1 MSGLKRF
8 FKKFFQESFD
18 IQHRLLNIILLS
30 GMLGIVLSCIS
41 SIFLGFD
48 PFSYLLIGICLV
60 FFVFT
65 LWVANGLK
73 KPQLAVIILS
83 IITNNIILPLLYLYS
98 GGMKSGIPIWCL
110 MGLIFSVM
118 LLKGKKAYIILSIN
132 LLGFLTA
139 VFISYK
145 FPQFLITIDSIKFIY
160 IDMVIAVVMV
170 ASIFTLIFKYQAYVY
185 EKQKKEILN
194 AYKEAQKATNAKSE
208 FLSKI
213 SHDIRTPVNAV
224 VGYTEIAKRNI
235 NDTEKLKDTFN
246 KISIASNHLLNL
258 IDEVLDMSKIE
269 SGKAYNI
276 EEEVCHL
283 SDLVDEVTRLM
294 QKEISDKNL
303 KVHTNFSLMDDGVVS
318 CDRLHLSQILL
329 NLLCNAIK
337 YSYPEKN
344 IFIDV
349 VQFTSDDES
358 NSIYEFHVKD
368 EGCGINQD
376 YLDKIFIP
384 FEREKTALNNAV
396 AGTGLGLAITKSLVE
411 MLHGTIEVSSELGKG
426 TEFVVTLPLAVPDL
440 TELEEDEDTMVYDFH
455 GKRIL
460 IVDDDDMSREITC
473 DALKEVGAEVE
484 EARDG
489 SFAIEKINISTP
501 GFYDLVIM
509 DVHMPVIDGC
519 EATKIIRGLKTKEL
533 AEIPIIAMTAN
544 AFPED
549 KKRAFNSGV
558 NAYLIKPVR
567 INDLVKVL
575 KLILHD
581 RR

>member
-139 VFISYK
+139 VFVSYK

-235 NDTEKLKDTFN
+235 NDTEKLKDAFN

-269 SGKAYNI
+269 SGKAYKI

-426 TEFVVTLPLAVPDL
+426 AEFVVTLPLAVPDL

-575 KLILHD
+575 KLILHE

>member
-30 GMLGIVLSCIS
+30 GMLVIVLSCIS

-60 FFVFT
+60 FFLFT

-235 NDTEKLKDTFN
+235 NDTEKLKDAFN

-269 SGKAYNI
+269 SGKAYKI

-426 TEFVVTLPLAVPDL
+426 AEFVVTLPLAVPDL

-519 EATKIIRGLKTKEL
+519 EATKIIRGLKNKEL

-558 NAYLIKPVR
+558 NAYLIKPVK

>member
-235 NDTEKLKDTFN
+235 NDTEKLKDAFN

-269 SGKAYNI
+269 SGKAYKI

-303 KVHTNFSLMDDGVVS
+303 KVHTNFSFMDDGVVS

-384 FEREKTALNNAV
+384 FEREKNALNNAV

-426 TEFVVTLPLAVPDL
+426 AEFVVTLPLAVPDL

-558 NAYLIKPVR
+558 NAYLIKPVK

-575 KLILHD
+575 KLILHE

>member
-1 MSGLKRF
+1 MNGLKRF

-48 PFSYLLIGICLV
+48 PFSYLLIGLCLV

-139 VFISYK
+139 VFVSYK

-235 NDTEKLKDTFN
+235 NDTEKLKDAFN

-269 SGKAYNI
+269 SGKAYKI

-349 VQFTSDDES
+349 VQFTSDDDS

-426 TEFVVTLPLAVPDL
+426 AEFVVTLPLAVPDL
-440 TELEEDEDTMVYDFH
+440 TELEEDEETMVYDFH

-519 EATKIIRGLKTKEL
+519 EATKIIRGLKNKEL

-575 KLILHD
+575 KLILHE

>member
-269 SGKAYNI
+269 SGKAYKI

-426 TEFVVTLPLAVPDL
+426 AEFVVTLPLAVPDL

>member
-235 NDTEKLKDTFN
+235 NDKEKLKDAFN

-269 SGKAYNI
+269 SGKAYKI

-349 VQFTSDDES
+349 VQFTSDDDS

-384 FEREKTALNNAV
+384 FEREKNALNNAV

-426 TEFVVTLPLAVPDL
+426 AEFVVTLPLAVPDL

-575 KLILHD
+575 KLILHE

>member
-18 IQHRLLNIILLS
+18 IKHRLLNIILLS

-48 PFSYLLIGICLV
+48 PFSYLLIGLCLV

-139 VFISYK
+139 VFVSYK

-235 NDTEKLKDTFN
+235 NDTEKLKDAFN

-269 SGKAYNI
+269 SGKAYKI

-426 TEFVVTLPLAVPDL
+426 AEFVVTLPLAVPDL

-575 KLILHD
+575 KLILHE

>member
-139 VFISYK
+139 VFVSYK

-235 NDTEKLKDTFN
+235 NDKEKLKDAFN

-269 SGKAYNI
+269 SGKAYKI

-426 TEFVVTLPLAVPDL
+426 AEFVVTLPLAVPDL

-519 EATKIIRGLKTKEL
+519 EATKIIRGLKNKEL

>member
-30 GMLGIVLSCIS
+30 GMLVIVLSCIS

-60 FFVFT
+60 FFLFT

-139 VFISYK
+139 VFVSYK

-235 NDTEKLKDTFN
+235 NDTEKLKDAFN

-269 SGKAYNI
+269 SGKAYKI

-426 TEFVVTLPLAVPDL
+426 AEFVVTLPLAVPDL

-575 KLILHD
+575 KLILHE

>member
-132 LLGFLTA
+132 LLGFLAA

-235 NDTEKLKDTFN
+235 NDTEKLKDAFN

-269 SGKAYNI
+269 SGKAYKI

-426 TEFVVTLPLAVPDL
+426 AEFVVTLPLAVPDL

-575 KLILHD
+575 KLILHE

>member
-30 GMLGIVLSCIS
+30 GMLVIVLSCIS

-235 NDTEKLKDTFN
+235 NDTEKLKDAFN

-269 SGKAYNI
+269 SGKAYKI

-349 VQFTSDDES
+349 VQFTSDDDS

-384 FEREKTALNNAV
+384 FERENNALNNAV

-426 TEFVVTLPLAVPDL
+426 AEFVVTLPLAVPDL

-575 KLILHD
+575 KLILHE

>member
-235 NDTEKLKDTFN
+235 NDTEKLKDAFN

-269 SGKAYNI
+269 SGKAYKI

-303 KVHTNFSLMDDGVVS
+303 KVHTNFSFMDDGVVS

-426 TEFVVTLPLAVPDL
+426 AEFVVTLPLAVPDL

-558 NAYLIKPVR
+558 NAYLIKPVK

-575 KLILHD
+575 KLILHE

>member
-145 FPQFLITIDSIKFIY
+145 FPQFLITIDSIKVIY

-235 NDTEKLKDTFN
+235 NDTEKLKDAFN

-269 SGKAYNI
+269 SGKAYKI

-349 VQFTSDDES
+349 VQFTSDDDS

-384 FEREKTALNNAV
+384 FEREKNALNNAV

-575 KLILHD
+575 KLILHE

>member
-1 MSGLKRF
+1 MNGLKRF
-8 FKKFFQESFD
+8 FKKFYQESFD

-48 PFSYLLIGICLV
+48 PFSYILIGICLV

-73 KPQLAVIILS
+73 KPQIAVIILS

-98 GGMKSGIPIWCL
+98 GGIKSGMPIWCL

-139 VFISYK
+139 VFVSYK
-145 FPQFLITIDSIKFIY
+145 FPQFLITIDSIKYIY
-160 IDMVIAVVMV
+160 IDMVIAIVVV

-194 AYKEAQKATNAKSE
+194 AYKEAEKATNAKSE
-208 FLSKI
+208 FLSNI

-235 NDTEKLKDTFN
+235 NDTEKLKDAFN

-269 SGKAYNI
+269 SGKAYKI
-276 EEEVCHL
+276 EEEVCQL

-329 NLLCNAIK
+329 NLLSNAIK

-358 NSIYEFHVKD
+358 NFIYEFHVKD

-411 MLHGTIEVSSELGKG
+411 MLHGKIEVSSELGKG
-426 TEFVVTLPLAVPDL
+426 SEFVVTLPLAVPDL
-440 TELEEDEDTMVYDFH
+440 TELEEDDDTMVYDFH

-473 DALKEVGAEVE
+473 DALKEVGADVE

-489 SFAIEKINISTP
+489 SFAIEKISISTP

-519 EATKIIRGLKTKEL
+519 ETTKIIRGLKTKEL

-575 KLILHD
+575 KLILHEK
-581 RR
+581 R

>member
-65 LWVANGLK
+65 LWVANELK

-235 NDTEKLKDTFN
+235 NDTEKLKDAFN

-269 SGKAYNI
+269 SGKAYKI

-384 FEREKTALNNAV
+384 FEREKNALNNAV

-426 TEFVVTLPLAVPDL
+426 AEFVVTLPLAVPDL

-575 KLILHD
+575 KLILHE

>member
-235 NDTEKLKDTFN
+235 NDKEKLKDAFN

-384 FEREKTALNNAV
+384 FEREKNALNNAV

-426 TEFVVTLPLAVPDL
+426 AEFVVTLPLAVPDL

-575 KLILHD
+575 KLILHE

>member
-235 NDTEKLKDTFN
+235 NDKEKLKDAFN

-269 SGKAYNI
+269 SGKAYKI

-384 FEREKTALNNAV
+384 FEREKNALNNAV

-426 TEFVVTLPLAVPDL
+426 AEFVVTLPLAVPDL

-575 KLILHD
+575 KLILHE

>member
-235 NDTEKLKDTFN
+235 NDKEKLKDAFN

-269 SGKAYNI
+269 SGKAYKI

-349 VQFTSDDES
+349 VQFTSDDDS

-426 TEFVVTLPLAVPDL
+426 AEFVVTLPLAVPDL

-575 KLILHD
+575 KLILHE

>member
-132 LLGFLTA
+132 LLGFLAA

-235 NDTEKLKDTFN
+235 NDTEKLKDAFN

-269 SGKAYNI
+269 SGKAYKI

-489 SFAIEKINISTP
+489 SFAIEIINISTP

-575 KLILHD
+575 KLILHE

>member
-132 LLGFLTA
+132 LLGFLAA

-235 NDTEKLKDTFN
+235 NDTEKLKDAFN

-269 SGKAYNI
+269 SGKAYKI

-349 VQFTSDDES
+349 VQFTSDDDS

-384 FEREKTALNNAV
+384 FEREKNALNNAV

-558 NAYLIKPVR
+558 NAYLIKPVK

-575 KLILHD
+575 KLILHE

>member
-235 NDTEKLKDTFN
+235 NDTEKLKDAFN

-269 SGKAYNI
+269 SGKAYKI

-384 FEREKTALNNAV
+384 FEREKNALNNAV

-426 TEFVVTLPLAVPDL
+426 AEFVVTLPLAVPDL

-558 NAYLIKPVR
+558 NAYLIKPVK

-575 KLILHD
+575 KLILHE

>member
-132 LLGFLTA
+132 LLGFLAA

-235 NDTEKLKDTFN
+235 NDTEKLKDAFN

-269 SGKAYNI
+269 SGKAYKI

-575 KLILHD
+575 KLILHE

>member
-235 NDTEKLKDTFN
+235 NDTEKLKDAFN

-269 SGKAYNI
+269 SGKAYKI

-303 KVHTNFSLMDDGVVS
+303 KVHTNFSFMDDGVVS

-384 FEREKTALNNAV
+384 FERENNALNNAV

-426 TEFVVTLPLAVPDL
+426 AEFVVTLPLAVPDL

-558 NAYLIKPVR
+558 NAYLIKPVK

-575 KLILHD
+575 KLILHE

>member
-132 LLGFLTA
+132 LLGFLAA

-235 NDTEKLKDTFN
+235 NDTEKLKDAFN

-269 SGKAYNI
+269 SGKAYKI

-384 FEREKTALNNAV
+384 FERENNALNNAV

-575 KLILHD
+575 KLILHE

>member
-1 MSGLKRF
+1 
-8 FKKFFQESFD
+8 
-18 IQHRLLNIILLS
+18 
-30 GMLGIVLSCIS
+30 
-41 SIFLGFD
+41 
-48 PFSYLLIGICLV
+48 
-60 FFVFT
+60 
-65 LWVANGLK
+65 
-73 KPQLAVIILS
+73 
-83 IITNNIILPLLYLYS
+83 
-98 GGMKSGIPIWCL
+98 
-110 MGLIFSVM
+110 
-118 LLKGKKAYIILSIN
+118 
-132 LLGFLTA
+132 
-139 VFISYK
+139 
-145 FPQFLITIDSIKFIY
+145 
-160 IDMVIAVVMV
+160 MVIAVVMV

-235 NDTEKLKDTFN
+235 NDTEKLKDAFN

-269 SGKAYNI
+269 SGKAYKI

-318 CDRLHLSQILL
+318 CDMLHLSQILL

-575 KLILHD
+575 KLILHE

>member
-132 LLGFLTA
+132 LLGFLAA

-235 NDTEKLKDTFN
+235 NDTEKLKDAFN

-269 SGKAYNI
+269 SGKAYKI

-349 VQFTSDDES
+349 VQFTSDDDS

-384 FEREKTALNNAV
+384 FEREKNALNNAV

-575 KLILHD
+575 KLILHE

>member
-30 GMLGIVLSCIS
+30 GMLVIVLSCIS

-139 VFISYK
+139 VFVSYK

-235 NDTEKLKDTFN
+235 NDTEKLKDAFN

-269 SGKAYNI
+269 SGKAYKI

-426 TEFVVTLPLAVPDL
+426 AEFVVTLPLAVPDL

-519 EATKIIRGLKTKEL
+519 EATKIIRGLKNKEL

-575 KLILHD
+575 KLILHE

>member
-235 NDTEKLKDTFN
+235 NDTEKLKDAFN

-269 SGKAYNI
+269 SGKAYKI

-384 FEREKTALNNAV
+384 FEREKNALNNAV

>member
-60 FFVFT
+60 FSVFT

-194 AYKEAQKATNAKSE
+194 AYQEAQKATNAKSE

-235 NDTEKLKDTFN
+235 NDTEKLKDAFN

-269 SGKAYNI
+269 SGKAYKI

-349 VQFTSDDES
+349 VQFTSDDDS

-384 FEREKTALNNAV
+384 FEREKNALNNAV

-426 TEFVVTLPLAVPDL
+426 AEFVVTLPLAVPDL

-575 KLILHD
+575 KLILHE

>member
-30 GMLGIVLSCIS
+30 GMLVIVLSCIS

-60 FFVFT
+60 FFLFT

-132 LLGFLTA
+132 LLGFLAA

-235 NDTEKLKDTFN
+235 NDTEKLKDAFN

-269 SGKAYNI
+269 SGKAYKI

-426 TEFVVTLPLAVPDL
+426 AEFVVTLPLAVPDL

-519 EATKIIRGLKTKEL
+519 EATKIIRGLKNKEL

-575 KLILHD
+575 KLILHE

>member
-30 GMLGIVLSCIS
+30 GMLVIVLSCIS

-139 VFISYK
+139 VFVSYK

-235 NDTEKLKDTFN
+235 NDKEKLKDAFN

-269 SGKAYNI
+269 SGKAYKI

-575 KLILHD
+575 KLILHE

>member
-235 NDTEKLKDTFN
+235 NDKEKLKDAFN

-269 SGKAYNI
+269 SGKAYKI

-384 FEREKTALNNAV
+384 FEREKNALNNAV

>member
-235 NDTEKLKDTFN
+235 NDTEKLKDAFN

-269 SGKAYNI
+269 SGKAYKI

-349 VQFTSDDES
+349 VQFTSDDDS

-384 FEREKTALNNAV
+384 FEREKNALNNAV

>member
-132 LLGFLTA
+132 LLGFLAA

-235 NDTEKLKDTFN
+235 NDTEKLKDAFN

-269 SGKAYNI
+269 SGKAYKI

-349 VQFTSDDES
+349 VQFTSDDDS

-384 FEREKTALNNAV
+384 FEREKNALNNAV

-519 EATKIIRGLKTKEL
+519 EATKIIRGLKNKEL

>member
-235 NDTEKLKDTFN
+235 NDTEKLKDAFN

-269 SGKAYNI
+269 SGKAYKI

-349 VQFTSDDES
+349 VQFTSDDDS

-384 FEREKTALNNAV
+384 FEREKNALNNAV

-575 KLILHD
+575 KLILHE

>member
-235 NDTEKLKDTFN
+235 NDTEKLKDAFN

-269 SGKAYNI
+269 SGKAYKI

-349 VQFTSDDES
+349 VQFTSDDDS

-426 TEFVVTLPLAVPDL
+426 AEFVVTLPLAVPDL

-575 KLILHD
+575 KLILHE

>member
-235 NDTEKLKDTFN
+235 NDTEKLKDAFN
-246 KISIASNHLLNL
+246 KISIASNHLLNI

-269 SGKAYNI
+269 SGKAYKI

-426 TEFVVTLPLAVPDL
+426 AEFVVTLPLAVPDL

-575 KLILHD
+575 KLILHE

>member
-235 NDTEKLKDTFN
+235 NDTEKLKDAFN

-426 TEFVVTLPLAVPDL
+426 AEFVVTLPLAVPDL